1 MGRGIVGLGVPELLV
16 VLIIGAFWL
25 VPVAAG
31 VWALI
36 TLQRIRAAQEA
47 MQRQLDAI
55 ERQVQRSTMA

>member
-1 MGRGIVGLGVPELLV
+1 VGLGVPELLV

>member
-1 MGRGIVGLGVPELLV
+1 MGLGVPEVIV
-16 VLIIGAFWL
+16 VLIVGAFWL

>member
-1 MGRGIVGLGVPELLV
+1 MGLGVPELLV